1 MKGSLVY
8 ANLHRTATPARL
20 YLVAAAATMAASSGA
35 SAQSWPV
42 SPVRMIVP
50 FTVGGASDTAG
61 RILAQQFS
69 ERWGQKVFV
78 ENRPGAGGTIGT
90 EIAARAKPDG
100 YTLLLGSST
109 ELAVNPN
116 LYPKLAYDTLRD
128 FAPIGLVSSTPMLL
142 LVHPSLPVKTVADL
156 VKLAKARPGD
166 LIYASSGNGASTH
179 LAPEMFKRA
188 AGIDLLHLPHTGAA
202 PAVVSIMN
210 GQAQAGIHAVP
221 AVLGQVRSGKLR
233 ALAVTSAR
241 PIDPLPGVPTLVQS
255 GYPSMDVV
263 IWNGL
268 LAPAGTPAEVL
279 SRIESDLLVVLK
291 DAQVQKSFANQGA
304 EMTPGDGKVL
314 GQLIRSELARF
325 GQVIQQAK
333 IRLD

>member
-1 MKGSLVY
+1 MAHDRFEVSGL
-8 ANLHRTATPARL
+8 PAL
-20 YLVAAAATMAASSGA
+20 LIAAAACIPSVA
-35 SAQSWPV
+35 SAQPWPAAN
-42 SPVRMIVP
+42 VRMIVP

-90 EIAARAKPDG
+90 EVAARARPDG

-128 FAPIGLVSSTPMLL
+128 FAPIGLIASTPMLL
-142 LVHPSLPVKTVADL
+142 VVHPLLPAKTVADL
-156 VKLAKARPGD
+156 VRLAKARPGE

-188 AGIDLLHLPHTGAA
+188 AGIDLMHLPHTGAA
-202 PAVVSIMN
+202 PAIVSIMN

-233 ALAVTSAR
+233 ALAITSAK
-241 PIDPLPGVPTLVQS
+241 PVTQLPDVPTLVQS
-255 GYPSMDVV
+255 GYPAMDVV
-263 IWNGL
+263 IWNAL
-268 LAPAGTPAEVL
+268 LAPSGTPADVL
-279 SRIESDLLVVLK
+279 SRIESDLFAVLK
-291 DAQVQKSFANQGA
+291 DPQVQKSFANQGA
-304 EMTPGDGKVL
+304 EMTPGDGKL
-314 GQLIRSELARF
+314 LAQLIRSELSRF

-333 IRLD
+333 IRID

>member
-1 MKGSLVY
+1 VY

-20 YLVAAAATMAASSGA
+20 SLVAAAAAMAASSGA

-61 RILAQQFS
+61 RILAQTFS

-90 EIAARAKPDG
+90 EVAARAKPDG

-210 GQAQAGIHAVP
+210 AQAGIHAVP

-241 PIDPLPGVPTLVQS
+241 PIDQLPGVPTLVQS

-268 LAPAGTPAEVL
+268 LAPSGTPAEVL

-291 DAQVQKSFANQGA
+291 DPQVQKSFANQGA

>member
-1 MKGSLVY
+1 VH
-8 ANLHRTATPARL
+8 ACPHRTVVPVLLSATA
-20 YLVAAAATMAASSGA
+20 VALMSASA
-35 SAQSWPV
+35 LAQSWPV

-61 RILAQQFS
+61 RIISQQFS

-116 LYPKLAYDTLRD
+116 LYPKLQYDTLRD
-128 FAPIGLVSSTPMLL
+128 FAPIGLIASTPMLL
-142 LVHPSLPVKTVADL
+142 VVHPSLPVKSVADL
-156 VKLAKARPGD
+156 VKLARARPGE

-179 LAPEMFKRA
+179 LAAEMFKRA
-188 AGIDLLHLPHTGAA
+188 AQVDLLHLPHTGAA

-210 GQAQAGIHAVP
+210 GQAQAGLHAVP
-221 AVLGQVRSGKLR
+221 AVLGQVRGGKLR
-233 ALAVTSAR
+233 ALALTSAK
-241 PIDPLPGVPTLVQS
+241 PVSLVPDVPTLVQS

-268 LAPAGTPAEVL
+268 LAPTGTPAEVL
-279 SRIESDLLVVLK
+279 SRVEADLLAVLK
-291 DAQVQKSFANQGA
+291 EPQVQKSFANQGA
-304 EMTPGDGKVL
+304 EMTPGDGKML

-333 IRLD
+333 IKLD

>member
-1 MKGSLVY
+1 
-8 ANLHRTATPARL
+8 
-20 YLVAAAATMAASSGA
+20 
-35 SAQSWPV
+35 
-42 SPVRMIVP
+42 
-50 FTVGGASDTAG
+50 
-61 RILAQQFS
+61 
-69 ERWGQKVFV
+69 
-78 ENRPGAGGTIGT
+78 
-90 EIAARAKPDG
+90 
-100 YTLLLGSST
+100 
-109 ELAVNPN
+109 
-116 LYPKLAYDTLRD
+116 
-128 FAPIGLVSSTPMLL
+128 MLL

-156 VKLAKARPGD
+156 VKLAKARPGE

-221 AVLGQVRSGKLR
+221 AVLGQVRSGKLH

-268 LAPAGTPAEVL
+268 LAPSGTPAEVL